1 MPPPASRRAWPWV
14 RDARREALP
23 PGQRTFFQDGPLA
36 RAASHTLRGKRLAAT
51 GLRVA
56 CSSAPAPAGRPVAT
70 PPGPPWADPIPVT
83 PASGG
88 TARAHHHRPSRRWM
102 DSRVRVD
109 EMNYY
114 GKSIPEY
121 LYDHMVRS

>member
-1 MPPPASRRAWPWV
+1 MPHRCQGGCGHVCATHA
-14 RDARREALP
+14 ARPSL
-23 PGQRTFFQDGPLA
+23 LA
-36 RAASHTLRGKRLAAT
+36 RGRSFKKVILTWPLRTLSGGKRLEAN

-56 CSSAPAPAGRPVAT
+56 CSPAPAPAGRPVAT

-121 LYDHMVRS
+121 L